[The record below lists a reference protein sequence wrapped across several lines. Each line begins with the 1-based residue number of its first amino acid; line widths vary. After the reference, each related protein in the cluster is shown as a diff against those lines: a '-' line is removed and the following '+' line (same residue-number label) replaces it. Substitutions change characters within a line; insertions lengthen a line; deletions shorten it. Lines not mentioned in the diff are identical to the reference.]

1 MKTFRQGIHP
11 KYNKEVTH
19 DKAIRELHPPKK
31 VIIPLHQH
39 TGATCGPLVKV
50 GDEVYEGQKI
60 GDTSKFIS
68 APVHASISGRVTK
81 IDRLPHP
88 CGTEILSVVIESQPV
103 NLSTCQPVESGPADR
118 QTGRLEDMK
127 PEEIRKIVREAG
139 IVGLGGAAFPTHVKL
154 TPPEG
159 KKIDTLLVNGC
170 ECEPYITADYRT
182 MLEKPEHVVSG
193 AVLAAKAAG
202 AEKIIIG
209 IEDNKPDAIERMKS
223 VARKQ
228 KPGPVEVIKLET
240 KYPQG
245 GEKML
250 VKAALNR
257 EVPSKGLPL
266 DVGVVVVNVGTAVAI
281 DDAVRSGIPLIKRIV
296 TVTGSGIKNP
306 ANLNVRIGTTFQD
319 VVNECGGLTEE
330 AYKIVM
336 GGPMMGIA
344 QSSLE
349 VPVVKATSS
358 ILVLSRKEAVE
369 ERVYPCVKC
378 AKCVDH
384 CPMYL
389 VPSRL
394 AAFAENG
401 KYGDF
406 EEWGGQDCIECGSC
420 AYVCP
425 AKIPIVHWVKFA
437 KMKLVKM
444 K

>member
-1 MKTFRQGIHP
+1 MARFFAMRTFRQGIHP
-11 KYNKEVTH
+11 RYKKEATH
-19 DKAIRELHPPKK
+19 DKAIRELHPVKR

-39 TGATCGPLVKV
+39 TGATCQPLVKV
-50 GDEVYEGQKI
+50 GDEVFEGQKI

-68 APVHASISGRVTK
+68 APVHASISGKVTK

-88 CGTEILSVVIESQPV
+88 CGTEILSVVIEAGQI
-103 NLSTCQPVESGPADR
+103 VESSKLKVESRDPESIA
-118 QTGRLEDMK
+118 
-127 PEEIRKIVREAG
+127 PEEIRKTVREAG

-193 AVLAAKAAG
+193 AILAAKAVG

-209 IEDNKPDAIERMKS
+209 IEDNKPDAVERMKS

-228 KPGPVEVIKLET
+228 KPGLVEVVKLET

-250 VKAALNR
+250 VKAALKR

-266 DVGVVVVNVGTAVAI
+266 DVGVVVVNVGTAVAV
-281 DDAVRSGIPLIKRIV
+281 DEAVRTGAPLIKRVV
-296 TVTGSGIKNP
+296 TVAGSGIKKP
-306 ANLNVRIGTTFQD
+306 GNLNVRIGTTFQD
-319 VVNECGGLTEE
+319 VINECGGLTED
-330 AYKIVM
+330 AFKIVM
-336 GGPMMGIA
+336 GGPMMGVA

-349 VPVVKATSS
+349 VPVVKATSC
-358 ILVLSRKEAVE
+358 ILVLTRREAVE
-369 ERVYPCVKC
+369 EKVYPCVKC
-378 AKCVDH
+378 AKCVEH

-394 AAFAENG
+394 SAFAENG
-401 KYGDF
+401 KYGEF
-406 EEWGGQDCIECGSC
+406 EEWGGQDCIECGGC

-437 KMKLVKM
+437 KFKLGKM